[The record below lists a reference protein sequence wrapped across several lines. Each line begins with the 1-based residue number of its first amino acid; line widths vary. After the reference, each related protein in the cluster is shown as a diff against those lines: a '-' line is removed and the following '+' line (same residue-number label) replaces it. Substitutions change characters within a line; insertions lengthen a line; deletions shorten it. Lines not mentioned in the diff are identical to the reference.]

1 MKNVPWHI
9 CKALC
14 KQMKVAITKHLQF
27 RTLKLQLGIFQFLR
41 SYDAS
46 HDMISWYQHN
56 WLFISFP
63 TLINRGAGGVE
74 KPSWAPHTPLHR
86 APLKE
91 TPPTLKKVNL
101 ITLYILFVM
110 FSTPVNPGQNQITL
124 WSSFKGKSFL
134 FWEIIMNSIL
144 GNDCPILHCY
154 HPFSAYIPYCH
165 DWIPLIEPW
174 TQLSLNNER
183 EVGISTYKVIIKI
196 R

>member
-1 MKNVPWHI
+1 MKNILWNI

-14 KQMKVAITKHLQF
+14 KHMKLAITKHLQF

-110 FSTPVNPGQNQITL
+110 FSTPVNPGQNQIYYTMIQL
-124 WSSFKGKSFL
+124 QRQTF
-134 FWEIIMNSIL
+134 
-144 GNDCPILHCY
+144 
-154 HPFSAYIPYCH
+154 
-165 DWIPLIEPW
+165 PL
-174 TQLSLNNER
+174 LRNNNELHTWKWLPNFTLLSPLL
-183 EVGISTYKVIIKI
+183 GIYSLLSWLNSSYRTLNPVVA
-196 R
+196 

>member
-1 MKNVPWHI
+1 
-9 CKALC
+9 
-14 KQMKVAITKHLQF
+14 MKVAITKHLQF

-101 ITLYILFVM
+101 ITLYILYCHVFHTSESRKKFRYYTM
-110 FSTPVNPGQNQITL
+110 IQLQRQIFPLLRNNNELHTWKWLPNFTLLSPLLGIYSLLSWLNSSCRTVNPVV
-124 WSSFKGKSFL
+124 
-134 FWEIIMNSIL
+134 
-144 GNDCPILHCY
+144 
-154 HPFSAYIPYCH
+154 A
-165 DWIPLIEPW
+165 
-174 TQLSLNNER
+174 
-183 EVGISTYKVIIKI
+183 
-196 R
+196 

>member
-1 MKNVPWHI
+1 
-9 CKALC
+9 
-14 KQMKVAITKHLQF
+14 MKVAITKHLQF

-124 WSSFKGKSFL
+124 WSSFKGKPFL

-154 HPFSAYIPYCH
+154 HPHPFCH
-165 DWIPLIEPW
+165 DCIIPLIEPW

>member
-1 MKNVPWHI
+1 MK
-9 CKALC
+9 L
-14 KQMKVAITKHLQF
+14 AITKHLQF
-27 RTLKLQLGIFQFLR
+27 RTLKLQLDIFQFLR

-46 HDMISWYQHN
+46 QDMISWYQHN

-110 FSTPVNPGQNQITL
+110 FSTPVNPGKNQIL
-124 WSSFKGKSFL
+124 HDPASKANL
-134 FWEIIMNSIL
+134 YWEIIMNSIL

-154 HPFSAYIPYCH
+154 HPSSAYIPYCH
-165 DWIPLIEPW
+165 DWIPLVEPW

-183 EVGISTYKVIIKI
+183 KVGISTYKVIIKI

>member
-1 MKNVPWHI
+1 MK
-9 CKALC
+9 L
-14 KQMKVAITKHLQF
+14 AITKHLQF

-46 HDMISWYQHN
+46 QDMISWYQHN

-101 ITLYILFVM
+101 ITLYILYCHVFHTGE
-110 FSTPVNPGQNQITL
+110 SRKKSDIT
-124 WSSFKGKSFL
+124 WSSFKGKYL
-134 FWEIIMNSIL
+134 LRN
-144 GNDCPILHCY
+144 
-154 HPFSAYIPYCH
+154 
-165 DWIPLIEPW
+165 
-174 TQLSLNNER
+174 NNELHTWKWLPNFTLLSPLL
-183 EVGISTYKVIIKI
+183 GIYSLLSWLNSSYRTVNPVVA
-196 R
+196 